1 MLGFGIYLLTVPAFF
16 VDQGNGDSLAF
27 KGELYTSPRKCGRRR
42 RRGGVEAA
50 LAYVCAKAGIGP
62 ELEVFNANVG
72 IDR

>member
-1 MLGFGIYLLTVPAFF
+1 MLFGIYLLTVPAFF

-27 KGELYTSPRKCGRRR
+27 IGELHTSQRKYGRR

-50 LAYVCAKAGIGP
+50 LAYICAKAGIGP
-62 ELEVFNANVG
+62 GLEVFSANVG